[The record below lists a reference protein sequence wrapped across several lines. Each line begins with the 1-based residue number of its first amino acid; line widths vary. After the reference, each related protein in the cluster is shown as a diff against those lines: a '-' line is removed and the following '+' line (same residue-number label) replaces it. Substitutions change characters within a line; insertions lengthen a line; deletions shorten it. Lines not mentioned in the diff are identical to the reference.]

1 MVKNRLLI
9 YNMRYA
15 AGNGRILNVPVPGS
29 GYLRPK
35 PIHLENISQFIQ
47 SQKPDVVGLLE
58 VDTGSFRTG
67 RVNQAKTIADDLGHY
82 SLYQCKYHD
91 GSLSSRLPIFNA
103 QANAF
108 IASNELHH
116 PKFHY
121 FNRGVKRLIIEL
133 ETDEVCI
140 FLVHLS
146 LWYRHRQEQLWEL
159 VQLLREREKPAI
171 IAGDFNTYWG
181 NSELNMFKE
190 ATGMMSANTESL
202 ATFPSNNPRLELDFV
217 LYEKPIQIE
226 KFSIMPIEYSDHRPI
241 VVDYS
246 INGTF

>member
-1 MVKNRLLI
+1 
-9 YNMRYA
+9 MRYA
-15 AGNGRILNVPVPGS
+15 AGNGRILKVPVPGS
-29 GYLRPK
+29 GYLRPNPK
-35 PIHLENISQFIQ
+35 HLENISQFIQ

-67 RVNQAKTIADDLGHY
+67 KVNQAKKIADDLGHY
-82 SLYQCKYHD
+82 SLYQCKYHA

-108 IASNELHH
+108 IASDKLHH

-121 FNRGVKRLIIEL
+121 FKRGVKRLIIEL
-133 ETDEVCI
+133 ETDEVSI

-159 VQLLREREKPAI
+159 VQLLRERKKPAI

-190 ATGMMSANTESL
+190 ATGMKSANIESI
-202 ATFPSNNPRLELDFV
+202 ATFPSNKPRLELDFV
-217 LYEKPIQIE
+217 LYENPIKIE
-226 KFSIMPIEYSDHRPI
+226 KFRIIPVEYSDHLPLI
-241 VVDYS
+241 LDYS
-246 INGTF
+246 L

>member
-1 MVKNRLLI
+1 MIKRRLLI

-15 AGNGRILNVPVPGS
+15 AGNGRILKVPIPGS

-35 PIHLENISQFIQ
+35 PKHLESISEFIQ
-47 SQKPDVVGLLE
+47 AQKPDVVGLLE

-67 RVNQAKTIADDLGHY
+67 RVDQAKKIADDLGHY
-82 SLYQCKYHD
+82 SLYECKYHA

-116 PKFHY
+116 PKYHY
-121 FNRGVKRLIIEL
+121 FNRGVKRLLIEL
-133 ETDEVCI
+133 ETDEVTI

-159 VQLLREREKPAI
+159 VQLIHDSKKPSI

-181 NSELNMFKE
+181 SSELNLFKE
-190 ATGMMSANTESL
+190 ATGMISANTESL
-202 ATFPSNNPRLELDFV
+202 ATFPSNKPRLELDFV
-217 LYEKPIQIE
+217 LYEKPIKIE
-226 KFSIMPIEYSDHRPI
+226 SFSVLDVQHSDHRPI
-241 VVDYS
+241 LVEYS
-246 INGTF
+246 V

>member
-1 MVKNRLLI
+1 MIKNRLLI

-15 AGNGRILNVPVPGS
+15 AGNGRILKVPVPGS
-29 GYLRPK
+29 GYLRPNPK
-35 PIHLENISQFIQ
+35 NLENISQFIQ

-67 RVNQAKTIADDLGHY
+67 KVNQAKKIADDLGHY
-82 SLYQCKYHD
+82 SLYQCKYHA

-121 FNRGVKRLIIEL
+121 FKRGVKRLIIEL
-133 ETDEVCI
+133 ETDEVSI

-159 VQLLREREKPAI
+159 VQLLRERKKPAI

-190 ATGMMSANTESL
+190 ATGMKSANIDSIS
-202 ATFPSNNPRLELDFV
+202 TFPSDKPRLELDFV
-217 LYEKPIQIE
+217 LYEEPIKIE
-226 KFSIMPIEYSDHRPI
+226 NFRVIPVEYSDHLPLI
-241 VVDYS
+241 LDYAL
-246 INGTF
+246 